1 MIAFLSTTP
10 PPAPRGPKIQNG
22 LFCMVGYTGEDGKHY
37 GRRITNPWHDC
48 PPPLFLGQVSFL
60 SCDMGS
66 CLSRLAWFCCFT
78 KRRKPEKLCFIT
90 AVVGR
95 LVAALLYLA
104 CLFSLSLL
112 FSSPIMCFIVLTS
125 PRHVLHAYHACSCNV
140 ICVLVAFPFS
150 FSFSFVFLFC
160 IYCILLWRLAR
171 RHGWVVLRTI
181 FKRRSVGR
189 SVGMY
194 RTGRRDTGGGGLWDI
209 YIV

>member
-1 MIAFLSTTP
+1 MLFHGRWWVGVSEIAWHGTARHDMTCWTNGLREAKKVACSYRVRGSQSGKSGRSNLIIRRGNDCFSVDDAAASTERAKNP
-10 PPAPRGPKIQNG
+10 NG

-48 PPPLFLGQVSFL
+48 PPPLFLGQISFL

-125 PRHVLHAYHACSCNV
+125 PRHVLHA
-140 ICVLVAFPFS
+140 LPR
-150 FSFSFVFLFC
+150 
-160 IYCILLWRLAR
+160 LLL
-171 RHGWVVLRTI
+171 
-181 FKRRSVGR
+181 
-189 SVGMY
+189 
-194 RTGRRDTGGGGLWDI
+194 
-209 YIV
+209 